1 MSNGA
6 SLYIDGQWRRGT
18 GDPIRSYEPTTG
30 AVAWEG
36 RAASASDVA
45 DAMAAARRAFEQW
58 ASEPIETRAGFLR
71 AFAAALDAQKAEF
84 ARLISRQTGKPLW
97 ESLTE
102 VAAMV
107 GKVPLSEQA
116 YQQRCGTQEIDMA
129 GARGAMRFLP
139 HGVVA
144 VFGPFNLPGHLPN
157 GHIIPA
163 VLAGNTILLKPSELA
178 PAVAQRM
185 VELWHSVGL
194 PPGVLNL
201 VQGGRE
207 TGAAIIHH
215 GDLDAVCFTGSTTG
229 GLWIRKTL
237 AERPRVVVA
246 LEMGGNNPLVVHD
259 VADHHAAALATV
271 QSAYITSGQRC
282 SCARRLIVPRGD
294 HGDQFLETLAG
305 AIGRVRV
312 GAWSD
317 SPEPFMGPLIS
328 SDAAERMLASQSVLS
343 QRGGRVIVEMK
354 RRPRGD
360 AFLSPGLIDVTAI
373 PRRDDVEHFGPL
385 LQLIRVEDF
394 DHAIDEANR
403 TSFGLAAGLFSD
415 RREHYGQFVNRVRAG
430 VIHWNRQLTNAS
442 SRLPFGGLGLSGN
455 HRPSGFLAADYCS
468 YPVATIE
475 LDRLA
480 SPSSPVSGIDP

>member
-18 GDPIRSYEPTTG
+18 GDLIRSCEPTTG
-30 AVAWEG
+30 GIAWEG
-36 RAASASDVA
+36 EAASASDVA
-45 DAMAAARRAFEQW
+45 DAMTAARRALEPW
-58 ASEPIETRAGFLR
+58 ASTPIEARAGFLR
-71 AFAAALDAQKAEF
+71 AFAAALDAQKADF

-107 GKVPLSEQA
+107 GKIQLSELA
-116 YQQRCGTQEIDMA
+116 YQQRCSAQEIDLP
-129 GARGAMRFLP
+129 GARGAMRFRP

-163 VLAGNTILLKPSELA
+163 LLAGNTILLKPSELA
-178 PAVAQRM
+178 PAVAQHM

-201 VQGGRE
+201 LQGGRE
-207 TGAAIIHH
+207 TGAAIVHH
-215 GDLDAVCFTGSTTG
+215 GDLDAVCFTGSTAG
-229 GLWIRKTL
+229 GLWIRKSL
-237 AERPRVVVA
+237 AERPKVVVA

-282 SCARRLIVPRGD
+282 SCARRLIVPRGN
-294 HGDQFLETLAG
+294 HGDQFLDALAA

-317 SPEPFMGPLIS
+317 NPEPFMGPMIS
-328 SDAAERMLASQSVLS
+328 SDAADRLLAAQSELR
-343 QRGGRVIVEMK
+343 QRGGGVIVEMK
-354 RRPRGD
+354 RLSRGE
-360 AFLSPGLIDVTAI
+360 AFLSPSLIDVTDI
-373 PRRDDVEHFGPL
+373 PQRDDVEHFGPL

-415 RREHYGQFVNRVRAG
+415 RREHYDRFLRRVRAG

-468 YPVATIE
+468 YPLATIE
-475 LDRLA
+475 LDRLTGQ
-480 SPSSPVSGIDP
+480 PSQVIGIDP